1 MAEPDAAAAQRLAAE
16 PIPGLLA
23 AVREDPSDVERV
35 KEFWRAYLAL
45 PMWLF
50 IARGT
55 QEQPL
60 PLVLVFDDRPTLLV
74 FSSAEGAKA
83 AGIAAGLSD
92 DEASLVLTMPT
103 EHAVHWAADAAQ
115 RGILDLQVDR
125 HLGGFTV
132 PVTAPRLIRARLA
145 GGS

>member
-1 MAEPDAAAAQRLAAE
+1 MAEPDAAAAQKVAAE

-23 AVREDPSDVERV
+23 AVRENPTDVERV

-60 PLVLVFDDRPTLLV
+60 PLVLVFDERPTLLV
-74 FSSAEGAKA
+74 FSAAEGAKA
-83 AGIAAGLSD
+83 AGVAAGLTEE
-92 DEASLVLTMPT
+92 EASLILAMPT
-103 EHAVHWAADAAQ
+103 EHAVDWAADAAQ
-115 RGILDLQVDR
+115 RGIIDLQVDR
-125 HLGGFTV
+125 HLGGFIV
-132 PVTAPRLIRARLA
+132 PVTAPRQIRANLA
-145 GGS
+145 GA